1 MEKENGVKTV
11 VPALRFPE
19 FRGMEGWDL
28 KPLNNILDYERPD
41 NYIVETD
48 VYCNEGIPVLT
59 ANKSFILGYTKDSNG
74 IYTNLPVVIFD
85 DFTTDKK
92 YVDFPFKV
100 KSSAI
105 KILHAKHTDILR
117 FVYELINQ
125 ITFEA
130 KEHKRYYISTYQNI
144 QVPIPQKNEQQKIA
158 DCLSSLDDLI
168 EATNRK
174 IEALKAHKKGLM
186 QRLFPKEGKNVPEL
200 RFPEFQ
206 GTKEWEKKKLEE
218 IGNFI
223 GGGTPNTNNPEYW
236 DGEILWYT
244 PTEIKNG
251 RLKSSNRKITE
262 QGLRNSSAKLLP
274 KGAILITTRATIG
287 DVAISEKE
295 CTTNQGF
302 QSLVVKDSEVNS
314 FWFYWIIQHKEELNK
329 RASGSTFKEIGK
341 NEIINITA
349 YSTQKQEQQKIADC
363 LSSLDE
369 LIEATSRKVE
379 ILKEHKKGLMQQLFP
394 KI

>member
-59 ANKSFILGYTKDSNG
+59 ANKSFILGYTKESNE

-158 DCLSSLDDLI
+158 DFLSSLDDLI

-174 IEALKAHKKGLM
+174 IEALKEHKKGLM
-186 QRLFPKEGKNVPEL
+186 QRLFPK
-200 RFPEFQ
+200 
-206 GTKEWEKKKLEE
+206 
-218 IGNFI
+218 
-223 GGGTPNTNNPEYW
+223 
-236 DGEILWYT
+236 DGENVFFIRTPSLWNKCPCST
-244 PTEIKNG
+244 LSERTSHIHKN
-251 RLKSSNRKITE
+251 
-262 QGLRNSSAKLLP
+262 
-274 KGAILITTRATIG
+274 
-287 DVAISEKE
+287 
-295 CTTNQGF
+295 
-302 QSLVVKDSEVNS
+302 
-314 FWFYWIIQHKEELNK
+314 Y
-329 RASGSTFKEIGK
+329 
-341 NEIINITA
+341 
-349 YSTQKQEQQKIADC
+349 
-363 LSSLDE
+363 
-369 LIEATSRKVE
+369 
-379 ILKEHKKGLMQQLFP
+379 
-394 KI
+394 